1 LVTTQVAINAIG
13 MLPDFSGRAIHDF
26 RVDY

>member
-1 LVTTQVAINAIG
+1 VAINAIG
-13 MLPDFSGRAIHDF
+13 ILPDFSGRAIHDF